1 MRQVCAGLYL
11 KAPLSRNVILPS
23 HGRAL
28 AVRSFHFLYIMTAL
42 CAVEINTIT
51 QN

>member
-11 KAPLSRNVILPS
+11 KAPLSRNVILSS
-23 HGRAL
+23 HGQAL
-28 AVRSFHFLYIMTAL
+28 AVRSFFLCVMTVFGSA
-42 CAVEINTIT
+42 EINIIT